1 MAWNRKY
8 RPSSIS
14 GLHLVEVRNQLET
27 LILQGSIPQALLFA
41 GPKGTGKTSA
51 ARILGALLNDP
62 ENLEPVK
69 SIFFSKKK
77 TKKGSSLQDI
87 KTITPLAEKILSGDS
102 YVVQEM
108 DAASNRGIDDIRA
121 LKERIMLP
129 PQEGVITV
137 YILDEAHMLTT
148 EAFNAL
154 LKLLEE
160 PPEHVLFVL
169 ATTAL
174 HKIPATISS
183 RCHVV
188 QFRQATNEEILA
200 ALKSIL
206 EKEKIAYDT
215 EALGE
220 IAHQS
225 DGSFRDAIKL
235 LELAASTGKVT
246 LESVEK
252 FSGIQIIHDVEELIT
267 AVIAKDSPAVSA
279 IFSKLRQRNVDS
291 KHFHRQVAAYLH
303 QQLLKSFQLVEG
315 KPTFKETAARFLL
328 SEISSLDLSLPSP
341 LPHLPLELKF
351 LEIIE
356 RAKKNGPNKGGVE
369 KSHNNSPK
377 KSNNNANFSNKAKV
391 IAEDMGVTSLKSSRK
406 FPPIDQGEPDT
417 LRQPTHHRPG
427 DGKALINN
435 WEHFIDLVNQENST
449 FAALLRSAEP
459 VSGDTGEIKLRVYYK
474 FHAEQL
480 AHSRFMELAARHMET
495 LCNGQVAIDIIL
507 TEPRTDKV
515 QNAPDSSGLNEDL
528 AQVASE
534 TLM

>member
-188 QFRQATNEEILA
+188 QFRQATNEEILT

-225 DGSFRDAIKL
+225 DGSFRDAI
-235 LELAASTGKVT
+235 
-246 LESVEK
+246 
-252 FSGIQIIHDVEELIT
+252 
-267 AVIAKDSPAVSA
+267 
-279 IFSKLRQRNVDS
+279 
-291 KHFHRQVAAYLH
+291 
-303 QQLLKSFQLVEG
+303 
-315 KPTFKETAARFLL
+315 
-328 SEISSLDLSLPSP
+328 
-341 LPHLPLELKF
+341 
-351 LEIIE
+351 
-356 RAKKNGPNKGGVE
+356 
-369 KSHNNSPK
+369 
-377 KSNNNANFSNKAKV
+377 
-391 IAEDMGVTSLKSSRK
+391 
-406 FPPIDQGEPDT
+406 
-417 LRQPTHHRPG
+417 
-427 DGKALINN
+427 
-435 WEHFIDLVNQENST
+435 
-449 FAALLRSAEP
+449 
-459 VSGDTGEIKLRVYYK
+459 
-474 FHAEQL
+474 
-480 AHSRFMELAARHMET
+480 
-495 LCNGQVAIDIIL
+495 
-507 TEPRTDKV
+507 
-515 QNAPDSSGLNEDL
+515 
-528 AQVASE
+528 
-534 TLM
+534 